1 VADDIPNFEGRE
13 LTKSSREKRGRLRPM
28 PFRIYS
34 HGSRFDIF
42 KDYRINY
49 AKDPCYRGGARFNRK
64 CLCLHSQFVW
74 ADPEQTWRQGILL
87 HLGIFALAVPYI
99 VVERMKANGQQFSYG
114 GVAPYEGR
122 PIWVKRSMGIVFAFF
137 ITFFLIF
144 LIQGHAASREIID
157 GEYVLNNHGTIVRY
171 LSANEY
177 FQMKASELCLFASG
191 WMANYGLMM
200 YWWFPR
206 PIAETPWTL
215 DP

>member
-1 VADDIPNFEGRE
+1 MRKIPAIAAALGLIASVYVFIASLYGLTLNKLGGRA
-13 LTKSSREKRGRLRPM
+13 L
-28 PFRIYS
+28 
-34 HGSRFDIF
+34 
-42 KDYRINY
+42 
-49 AKDPCYRGGARFNRK
+49 
-64 CLCLHSQFVW
+64 
-74 ADPEQTWRQGILL
+74 LL